1 MELYLRCFVNGLPK
15 KWAHWIHWAE
25 FSYNTSHLSTNMSPF
40 LALYDR
46 VPPHV
51 MRVGQQQTPVESL
64 DQLLQESHIMLDELK
79 FNMMKS
85 QLRMKQQADK
95 KRREIEFQVGD
106 YVYLKLHPDKQRSLA
121 QHSNQKL
128 SMRYYGPYKIIQ
140 RVGTV
145 AYKLELPR
153 DCRIHPVFHVSQLK
167 GATGA
172 TASSYTIPPLTE
184 DLVMVAQPLDVIEVR
199 LSPSGAKEILVLW
212 EGLDPT
218 KATWEDCSKFFATYP
233 LSHLEDKVNVLG
245 RGYCHE

>member
-1 MELYLRCFVNGLPK
+1 
-15 KWAHWIHWAE
+15 
-25 FSYNTSHLSTNMSPF
+25 MSPF

-95 KRREIEFQVGD
+95 KCRKIELQVGD
-106 YVYLKLHPDKQRSLA
+106 FVYLKLQPYKQRSLA
-121 QHSNQKL
+121 QRANQKL

-153 DCRIHPVFHVSQLK
+153 DFRIHPVFHVSQLK
-167 GATGA
+167 AATGA
-172 TASSYTIPPLTE
+172 TASLTAVPPLTE
-184 DLVMVAQPLDVIEVR
+184 EFEMAAQPLDVIEVC

-212 EGLDPT
+212 EGLDPSD
-218 KATWEDCSKFFATYP
+218 ATWEDS
-233 LSHLEDKVNVLG
+233 S
-245 RGYCHE
+245 